1 MNTRICATLLSGL
14 AGLWSA
20 GLSAEPLT
28 LEAAIERAVGASPE
42 VVAGQASVEGA
53 RAGITQAGVRPNP
66 VVTVEAEDF
75 AGTGPFNAFEQSQ
88 VTLTYEQRIER
99 GNKRDARL
107 AYAARG
113 LDLADAQ
120 ARQRRLDVAAQV
132 QRAFI
137 DVQIADQLVFIAGR
151 RLETER
157 ELQIEALRRVRGY
170 RDPLFVETQMV
181 ARITSAELALEQTR
195 ARAAAAR
202 ALLAS
207 YWGGDGTALEVAEGI
222 EKPVSQDPALAQVYA
237 SVREAAV
244 AQASAGVVL
253 EQSRSR
259 QDYTVGGGV
268 RFLRETNDAALV
280 ASVSIPLGRFD
291 RNQGN
296 IAQAQAQRQQIE
308 AEAEADRL
316 VRLRRLAQLRAQANA
331 AAARADGL
339 MHQVYPQTVKTL
351 EQVREGYNRGG
362 FRFSDVQDAADAT
375 VTVQQQWAEAM
386 TEFRDAQSE
395 IDRLTGRFDVA
406 AETLP

>member
-1 MNTRICATLLSGL
+1 MNTRICATLLAGV

-120 ARQRRLDVAAQV
+120 ARQRRLDVAAEV

-170 RDPLFVETQMV
+170 RDPLFVETQMA
-181 ARITSAELALEQTR
+181 ARSTSAELA
-195 ARAAAAR
+195 
-202 ALLAS
+202 
-207 YWGGDGTALEVAEGI
+207 
-222 EKPVSQDPALAQVYA
+222 
-237 SVREAAV
+237 
-244 AQASAGVVL
+244 
-253 EQSRSR
+253 
-259 QDYTVGGGV
+259 
-268 RFLRETNDAALV
+268 
-280 ASVSIPLGRFD
+280 
-291 RNQGN
+291 
-296 IAQAQAQRQQIE
+296 
-308 AEAEADRL
+308 
-316 VRLRRLAQLRAQANA
+316 
-331 AAARADGL
+331 
-339 MHQVYPQTVKTL
+339 
-351 EQVREGYNRGG
+351 
-362 FRFSDVQDAADAT
+362 
-375 VTVQQQWAEAM
+375 
-386 TEFRDAQSE
+386 
-395 IDRLTGRFDVA
+395 
-406 AETLP
+406 